1 MLFFDNSF
9 VYFFVVVVVTIS
21 NTVTNIF
28 VDP

>member
-9 VYFFVVVVVTIS
+9 VYFFVVVVTIS